1 MFARVHILETTPEA
15 HDDGLDVVRSE
26 LLPWLRDSTGYR
38 GLVRLSTA
46 DRAKTLVISLW
57 ADEESMLRSAEA
69 GRDLWSM
76 TAEAV
81 GSKHLALEDYEVT
94 FIDANLTRDELP
106 S

>member
-1 MFARVHILETTPEA
+1 MFARMHILETTRQA
-15 HDDGLDVVRSE
+15 HDEGLDVVRDE

-38 GLVRLSTA
+38 GLVRLSTK
-46 DRAKTLVISLW
+46 DRTKTLVISLW

-69 GRDLWSM
+69 GRDLWFM

-81 GSKHLALEDYEVT
+81 GSNHLGLEDYEVT
-94 FIDANLTRDELP
+94 FIDADLTRDGLP